1 MKKKI
6 AVVIL
11 NWNGAEMMR
20 RFLPSVV
27 AYSDEAEVIVADNG
41 STDHSIE
48 MLRKEFPSVSLILLD
63 RNYGFAE
70 GYNKALEQLE
80 HPYALLLN
88 SDVEVT
94 EGWLKPLLDY
104 MESHPNTAACQPKIR
119 AQRHPS
125 AFEHAGAAGG
135 YMDSLGYPFCR
146 GRIMDVVEEDNGQY
160 DQVAQVFWATG
171 AALMVRTD
179 VYQQMG
185 GLDGR
190 FFAHMEE
197 IDLCWRMRCRGWK
210 LVCVPQ
216 SVVYHVGG
224 ATLNKSNPRKT
235 YLNFRNNL
243 TMLYK
248 NLPDSELGHVM
259 RWRWALDYIAA
270 FQMLVMGRSW
280 GDFKAVFRA
289 RRAFS
294 RWRKDFDADR
304 KRIRQMAT
312 DNDIAERKMTSVLWQ
327 YYVKGR
333 KTYKKMFC

>member
-48 MLRKEFPSVSLILLD
+48 MLRKEFPSVSLIL
-63 RNYGFAE
+63 
-70 GYNKALEQLE
+70 LEQLE

-216 SVVYHVGG
+216 STVYHVGG

-243 TMLYK
+243 LMIYK
-248 NLPDSELGHVM
+248 NASEKSLKTIL
-259 RWRWALDYIAA
+259 RWRTWLDMTAMM
-270 FQMLVMGRSW
+270 QMLLTGKPK
-280 GDFKAVFRA
+280 DAAAVWRA
-289 RRAFS
+289 RRDFH
-294 RWRKDFDADR
+294 RMKPDFETCRKENL
-304 KRIRQMAT
+304 RQT
-312 DNDIAERKMTSVLWQ
+312 VTVDIPEMMKGSVLWQ
-327 YYVKGR
+327 FYVKR
-333 KTYKKMFC
+333 HKTFANLTQGNTSLNIYNEHHP

>member
-1 MKKKI
+1 
-6 AVVIL
+6 
-11 NWNGAEMMR
+11 
-20 RFLPSVV
+20 
-27 AYSDEAEVIVADNG
+27 
-41 STDHSIE
+41 
-48 MLRKEFPSVSLILLD
+48 
-63 RNYGFAE
+63 
-70 GYNKALEQLE
+70 
-80 HPYALLLN
+80 
-88 SDVEVT
+88 
-94 EGWLKPLLDY
+94 

-243 TMLYK
+243 LMIYK
-248 NLPDSELGHVM
+248 NASEKSLKTIL
-259 RWRWALDYIAA
+259 RWRTWLDMTAMI
-270 FQMLVMGRSW
+270 QMLLTGKPK
-280 GDFKAVFRA
+280 DAAAVWRA
-289 RRAFS
+289 RRDFH
-294 RWRKDFDADR
+294 RMKPDFETCRKENL
-304 KRIRQMAT
+304 RQTVTT
-312 DNDIAERKMTSVLWQ
+312 DIPEMMKGSVLWQ
-327 YYVKGR
+327 FYVKR
-333 KTYKKMFC
+333 HKTFANLTQGNTSLNISNEHHP

>member
-171 AALMVRTD
+171 SALMVRTD
-179 VYQQMG
+179 V
-185 GLDGR
+185 
-190 FFAHMEE
+190 
-197 IDLCWRMRCRGWK
+197 
-210 LVCVPQ
+210 
-216 SVVYHVGG
+216 
-224 ATLNKSNPRKT
+224 
-235 YLNFRNNL
+235 
-243 TMLYK
+243 
-248 NLPDSELGHVM
+248 
-259 RWRWALDYIAA
+259 
-270 FQMLVMGRSW
+270 
-280 GDFKAVFRA
+280 
-289 RRAFS
+289 
-294 RWRKDFDADR
+294 
-304 KRIRQMAT
+304 
-312 DNDIAERKMTSVLWQ
+312 
-327 YYVKGR
+327 
-333 KTYKKMFC
+333 